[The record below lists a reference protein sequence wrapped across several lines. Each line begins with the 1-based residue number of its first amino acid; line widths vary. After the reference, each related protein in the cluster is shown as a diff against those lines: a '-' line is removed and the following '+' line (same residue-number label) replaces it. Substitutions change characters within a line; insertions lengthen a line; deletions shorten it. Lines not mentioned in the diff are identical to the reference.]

1 MTLAALV
8 KDSSSLV
15 VSPVPPGAR
24 ITTSVFTGPVP
35 CAIQTV
41 TSMFCPCAVI
51 VVLTTLAR

>member
-1 MTLAALV
+1 M
-8 KDSSSLV
+8 

-41 TSMFCPCAVI
+41 TSTFCPCAVI